1 MPSPKEYI
9 DLLRKTVESI
19 PSDRLLSINHIGTD
33 NQALTI
39 GNILYRM
46 RDYEERPFMAVNYR
60 AHYPSWRQRLE
71 DFLEIEMPEY
81 VLEYL
86 ITQTNYLEERKKDI
100 LIPLYEELLQQAL
113 EKLDGKYGKRKVR
126 ELKKRLDIDGKLFV
140 INSKTSFYS

>member
-9 DLLRKTVESI
+9 DLLRKTVERI
-19 PSDRLLSINHIGTD
+19 PSESLLSINQIGTD

-39 GNILYRM
+39 EDILYRM
-46 RDYEERPFMAVNYR
+46 GNYEERPLMAVNYR

-71 DFLEIEMPEY
+71 DFLDIDMPEY

-86 ITQTNYLEERKKDI
+86 VTQTDYLEQRKKDI

-113 EKLDGKYGKRKVR
+113 DKLEEKYGKRKLR
-126 ELKKRLDIDGKLFV
+126 RLKKRLPLKEGIP
-140 INSKTSFYS
+140 S